1 MKPVSIHI
9 GCAGW
14 TIPKAYNEY
23 FPATGS
29 HLERY
34 ASRFNA
40 VEINSS
46 FYRSHKP
53 STYQGWAGSVPGY
66 FRFAV
71 KVPKQITHVSRLQ
84 DINLIKGFLEE
95 VSGLGDK
102 LGPLL
107 VQLPP
112 SLSSDEEI
120 ARTFFAEFR
129 NRFKGNAVCEP
140 RHKSWFTAQADELLT
155 RFRVARVAA
164 DPAPVP
170 NGDKPGGWNGLAYF
184 RLHGSPKKY
193 YSSYTYE
200 QLKSIAKSVKEATN
214 SAETWCIFDNTAA
227 GAAIPNSLEL
237 LELLMDK
244 R

>member
-1 MKPVSIHI
+1 MKPASIHI

-40 VEINSS
+40 VEIDSS
-46 FYRSHKP
+46 FYRSNKP
-53 STYQGWAGSVPGY
+53 STYQRWAEAVPDY

-71 KVPKQITHVSRLQ
+71 KIPKQITHVSRLQ
-84 DINLIKGFLEE
+84 DINLIKRFLEE

-102 LGPLL
+102 LGPFL

-112 SLSSDEEI
+112 SLSFDEEI
-120 ARTFFAEFR
+120 AKTFCAEFR
-129 NRFKGNAVCEP
+129 RLFKVKVFCEP
-140 RHKSWFTAQADELLT
+140 HHNSWFTAQADELLA
-155 RFRVARVAA
+155 RFLVARVAA
-164 DPAPVP
+164 DPAPTP
-170 NGDKPGGWNGLAYF
+170 SGGKPGGWNGLAYF

-193 YSSYTYE
+193 YSAYTYE
-200 QLKSIAKSVKEATN
+200 QLKSIAKSVKEPAG

-227 GAAIPNSLEL
+227 GAAIPNSLAL
-237 LELLMDK
+237 SELLMD